1 MRTIKLVVAYDGAN
15 YHGFQKQNHK
25 NEIVDTVQAVLED
38 MLVKFCGEPVTTV
51 GSGRTDAGV
60 HALAQTLSFTTNGR
74 IPCANIVRASRS
86 LLPPDIVVLR
96 AEEVPEG
103 FHARH
108 SACWKEYRYKIRCN
122 AMPSPFHVR
131 YAWQM
136 KEALDVAAM
145 QRAADVLPGTHDFSA
160 FRSTG
165 SVESSP
171 IKTIYSAIWKQQGE
185 DLLFSITGD
194 GFLYHM
200 VRNLVW
206 SLVQVGLGKR
216 TVDDFAAELVAQR
229 GDFLNEPAPAQGL
242 YLAQVGY
249 EPYEGEIL
257 HG

>member
-25 NEIVDTVQAVLED
+25 NEVVDTVQAILED
-38 MLVKFCGEPVTTV
+38 MLCKFCGETVYTV

-60 HALAQTLSFTTNGR
+60 HALAQTISFTTNGR
-74 IPCANIVRASRS
+74 IPCENIVRASRS
-86 LLPPDIVVLR
+86 LLPDDIVVLH

-108 SACWKEYRYKIRCN
+108 SACWKQYQYRISCSTF
-122 AMPSPFHVR
+122 ADPFKVR

-136 KEALDVAAM
+136 NESLCVEDM
-145 QRAADVLPGTHDFSA
+145 QAAADLLIGTHDFSA

-171 IKTIYSAIWKQQGE
+171 IKTIYAATWTQQE
-185 DLLFSITGD
+185 NDLLFCITGD

-206 SLVQVGLGKR
+206 SLVQVGFGKR
-216 TVDDFAAELVAQR
+216 TVDDFAAELAAKR

-242 YLAQVGY
+242 YLAKVGY
-249 EPYEGEIL
+249 EPYQGE
-257 HG
+257 